1 MFTTK
6 GHYNGPPKP
15 PPLHPEQLRTKLPKV
30 GETMKRVP
38 EFMRYDDHAKPEP
51 MACQV
56 VYVNRAHLWYSVRFQ
71 AGGFRESYKLP
82 EKD

>member
-1 MFTTK
+1 
-6 GHYNGPPKP
+6 
-15 PPLHPEQLRTKLPKV
+15 
-30 GETMKRVP
+30 MKRVP